1 MPATPPDSAATKL
14 RAVVAKRAKGKAA
27 TADGAPAPRRT
38 SLKSRSR
45 AKAVIDFIQK
55 YVIVPEGMLVG
66 KPMVLLSQQKDFIQ
80 DVYGR
85 ERPDGTLITRRGI
98 LSTPRKNGK
107 TGLIAAL
114 VEAHVV
120 GPEAKTN
127 SQVYS
132 AARSRDQASQVFN
145 YASKSIKMSPQLQ
158 QLTHVAPSAKELTG
172 LARNVM
178 YKALSAEATT
188 AHGKSP
194 ALTIHDELGQ
204 VVGEK
209 DSLYDALETAGGAQL
224 EPLSLIISTQA
235 PSDTDLLSIL
245 IDDALRSGDE
255 TTVCHLYAADKDDD
269 IFDPKVWAKANFAL
283 GAFRSLKD
291 LKDIADRAHRMPSSE
306 STFRNLYLNMRTA
319 RESLYIPPLVWKKCN
334 GMPNEEAFFKYPV
347 NLGLDLSARTDLTAA
362 VASCVDDA
370 GIVHI
375 KVFAFTPSYGLE
387 ERARVDRVNYPLWV
401 QQNYLFTTPGRV
413 IDYEV
418 AVNML
423 KEKMEGMDIE
433 AVAFDRWRM
442 DLFKKEADK
451 VGFAPDARWV
461 SVGQGFRD
469 MAPRLD
475 KFEELLIEELLRH
488 GGHPVLNMAVGS
500 AVAVKDA
507 ANNRKLEKARSSARI
522 DALVAAVMSVNA
534 IFGEGGD
541 EEEAINVT
549 EDSLLFL
556 G

>member
-1 MPATPPDSAATKL
+1 
-14 RAVVAKRAKGKAA
+14 
-27 TADGAPAPRRT
+27 
-38 SLKSRSR
+38 
-45 AKAVIDFIQK
+45 
-55 YVIVPEGMLVG
+55 
-66 KPMVLLSQQKDFIQ
+66 MVLLPQQKDFVQ

-85 ERPDGTLITRRGI
+85 ENPDGTLITRRGI

-114 VEAHVV
+114 ALAHVA

-145 YASKSIKMSPQLQ
+145 YASKSIEMKPELRA
-158 QLTHVAPSAKELTG
+158 LTRIAPSAKEITG
-172 LARNVM
+172 VARNVM

-204 VVGEK
+204 VIGEK
-209 DSLYDALETAGGAQL
+209 DALYDALETAGGAQL

-235 PSDTDLLSIL
+235 PSDTDLLSII

-255 TTVCHLYAADKDDD
+255 TTVCHLYAAAKEDD

-283 GAFRSLKD
+283 GIFRSLKD

-319 RESLYIPPLVWKKCN
+319 RESLYIPPLVWRKCN
-334 GMPNEEAFFKYPV
+334 AEPNEEAFYKYPV

-362 VASCVDDA
+362 VASCVDDE
-370 GIVHI
+370 GVVHV
-375 KVFAFTPSYGLE
+375 KVYAFTPSYGLE
-387 ERARVDRVNYPLWV
+387 ERARADRANYPLWV
-401 QQNYLFTTPGRV
+401 EQGHLFTTPGRV

-418 AVNML
+418 AVTML
-423 KEKMEGMDIE
+423 KEKLEGMDIE

-451 VGFAPDARWV
+451 IGFAPNARWV
-461 SVGQGFRD
+461 RVGQGFRD

-475 KFEELLIEELLRH
+475 TFEGILIEELMRH

-541 EEEAINVT
+541 EEVEVEVT
-549 EDSLLFL
+549 EESLMFL
-556 G
+556 GS